1 MVTASQIKHI
11 NERYV
16 KRQLERIELNSNLG
30 LKITDS
36 NGGKTNFIGVND
48 TRTIDLLIDFLK
60 QRKEVLS

>member
-1 MVTASQIKHI
+1 MITASQIKYI

-16 KRQLERIELNSNLG
+16 KRQLERIEINSNLG
-30 LKITDS
+30 LKITDA
-36 NGGKTNFIGVND
+36 NGGKTNFIGAND